1 MQRLFRL
8 TAIPAAA
15 GAVLLVAYLTQRQ
28 VGEIESLLRANAHSL
43 AAQTAMLA
51 SGPLARVDRPELN
64 RIAHSLILLPNV
76 DRVRMIAGDGE
87 VLAAAGDQS
96 AASADRLIVAADSA
110 VVSTSMM
117 KNADGSVVGEVEIGL
132 SSAPLNSARSRA
144 RIAGGIALLATLA
157 VCSLLSWWVAR
168 SIGAPIRRLAEA
180 VERLGRGDL
189 GMRIAVTERGEIGTL
204 QKGFND
210 AAVSLNRS
218 QQSMQAE
225 IEQAT
230 AALAE
235 KNHELEAANLSKSRF
250 LAAASHDLRQ
260 PLHALTLFSAGLEN
274 GEQHPA
280 RLERIARIQECVSSL
295 DRLFSELLDLS
306 RLDSGALKTVP
317 TGFALDVLFLE
328 ISQTFRPI
336 AEDRELRLV
345 LRPTDLWVVADRAM
359 LSQALSNLVSNAIRY
374 TREGGVLVGARRRGT
389 QVRIDVWDTGIG
401 IAAEHQA
408 QVFDEFFQVGTDPHR
423 ANRGLGLGLAT
434 VKRLGQIMQM
444 PIELHSR
451 PGRGT
456 VFSLTLPACVPRP
469 PEPVLPA
476 STPTVDLGGLVVLVI
491 DDERAI
497 LDGIEWLLQSW
508 GCIVTCAEN
517 VEQARAALAASPAPP
532 DLVISDLRLRGGSNG
547 IEVIRQLQAEA
558 LTRFDH
564 SPKALLVTG
573 ETAPERLREIDGS
586 GVPVLHKPVPPAR
599 LREAL
604 AATLAGRGAAD

>member
-1 MQRLFRL
+1 
-8 TAIPAAA
+8 
-15 GAVLLVAYLTQRQ
+15 
-28 VGEIESLLRANAHSL
+28 
-43 AAQTAMLA
+43 
-51 SGPLARVDRPELN
+51 
-64 RIAHSLILLPNV
+64 
-76 DRVRMIAGDGE
+76 
-87 VLAAAGDQS
+87 
-96 AASADRLIVAADSA
+96 
-110 VVSTSMM
+110 
-117 KNADGSVVGEVEIGL
+117 
-132 SSAPLNSARSRA
+132 
-144 RIAGGIALLATLA
+144 
-157 VCSLLSWWVAR
+157 
-168 SIGAPIRRLAEA
+168 
-180 VERLGRGDL
+180 
-189 GMRIAVTERGEIGTL
+189 
-204 QKGFND
+204 
-210 AAVSLNRS
+210 
-218 QQSMQAE
+218 
-225 IEQAT
+225 
-230 AALAE
+230 
-235 KNHELEAANLSKSRF
+235 
-250 LAAASHDLRQ
+250 
-260 PLHALTLFSAGLEN
+260 
-274 GEQHPA
+274 
-280 RLERIARIQECVSSL
+280 
-295 DRLFSELLDLS
+295 
-306 RLDSGALKTVP
+306 VP